1 MNKFNVGAR
10 TNLTVVASNNLNEGA
25 FQTNQRGIEATR
37 SHYYSVSTRWDG
49 AKRVQL
55 SAIEYATCTS
65 VYIGLNVFAEY
76 NVRYPIRECDLFYER
91 GIFIDG
97 TFYWSP
103 PISEHRVRRT
113 FVIQMSWILLLRYSR
128 QTWSNT
134 YIAHT
139 FHRTM
144 KTENYSRNFSIQK
157 STCFMHRKAR
167 IIHPFRCGK
176 HTYEH
181 PHTYNLTTV

>member
-55 SAIEYATCTS
+55 SAIEYAPCTS

-76 NVRYPIRECDLFYER
+76 NVKIFSSRECDLLWKTR
-91 GIFIDG
+91 KTDAGSLSTGHFID
-97 TFYWSP
+97 SP

-113 FVIQMSWILLLRYSR
+113 FVIQISWILLLRYSR
-128 QTWSNT
+128 QTWSDIVYRAYVSPYN
-134 YIAHT
+134 
-139 FHRTM
+139 
-144 KTENYSRNFSIQK
+144 EN
-157 STCFMHRKAR
+157 RKL
-167 IIHPFRCGK
+167 
-176 HTYEH
+176 
-181 PHTYNLTTV
+181 LT